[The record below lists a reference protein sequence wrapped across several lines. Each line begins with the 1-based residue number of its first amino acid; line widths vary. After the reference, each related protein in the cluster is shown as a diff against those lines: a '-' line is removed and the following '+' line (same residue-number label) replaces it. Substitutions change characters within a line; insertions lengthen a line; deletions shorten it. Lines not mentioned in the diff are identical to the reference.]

1 MLLRTRICNSN
12 ILPLTGFFK
21 SNHRRYMVEL
31 LSIRRQTL
39 DIKINQFKKS
49 LEEELEKNSSF

>member
-1 MLLRTRICNSN
+1 MA
-12 ILPLTGFFK
+12 
-21 SNHRRYMVEL
+21 EL

-49 LEEELEKNSSF
+49 LEEELEKNRVFFRTILIQNVIFAKKYWLKLPKK